1 MFVQMKPFRLH
12 HELLFT
18 LAVKCLYR
26 IPLNAA
32 NNLKLVLAKN
42 CVLIDAIAI
51 LSAGNVT
58 SPSVLQQ
65 KQ

>member
-1 MFVQMKPFRLH
+1 MPLSDS
-12 HELLFT
+12 
-18 LAVKCLYR
+18 
-26 IPLNAA
+26 LNAA

-65 KQ
+65 KQWILYVMSTMNL